1 MTNPVLVGID
11 GSPESLAAADWAGEE
26 AARRSLPIR
35 LLNVWANPVSNVQ
48 FSPNPEGMRF
58 WAEGQVR
65 EAGRRMTER
74 YPHLV
79 VEVQQIYGVPG
90 QVLLH
95 AADASELTVLGCHG
109 HGAVAGSV
117 RGGTALHVLARSDR
131 PVVLVRADASSY
143 AVGKGVVLGLDLGRP
158 CESLLSFAFGQ
169 AADRQAVLHAVH
181 VWSEHEVDLAAP
193 APDTG
198 PAAQVLAERERGLAR
213 ALAPWRRKF
222 PSVEVRHPV
231 LQGPV
236 ARRLAEAG
244 KDADLLVIGRR
255 RLHAPAVIHLGPVA
269 HAVLHHAARPVAV
282 VSHE

>member
-11 GSPESLAAADWAGEE
+11 GSAESLSAADWAGEE
-26 AARRSLPIR
+26 AARRNLPIR

-74 YPHLV
+74 HPHMA
-79 VEVQQIYGVPG
+79 VEAQQIYGVPG

-95 AADASELTVLGCHG
+95 AADASELTVLGHHG
-109 HGAVAGSV
+109 RGAVADSV
-117 RGGTALHVLARSDR
+117 LGGTALHVLARSGR
-131 PVVLVRADASSY
+131 PVVLVRADQPADET
-143 AVGKGVVLGLDLGRP
+143 GKVVVLGLDLGRP
-158 CESLLSFAFGQ
+158 CESLLTFAFEQ
-169 AADRQAVLHAVH
+169 AADRGAVVHAVH
-181 VWSEHEVDLAAP
+181 VWNEHEVHLAAP
-193 APDTG
+193 TPGAG
-198 PAAQVLAERERGLAR
+198 LAAQVLAEQERGLAQ
-213 ALAPWRRKF
+213 ALAPWRQKF
-222 PSVEVRHPV
+222 PSVEVRHSV

-236 ARRLAEAG
+236 AQRLAEAG

-255 RLHAPAVIHLGPVA
+255 RLHAPSVVHIGPVA
-269 HAVLHHAARPVAV
+269 RAVLHHAARPVAV